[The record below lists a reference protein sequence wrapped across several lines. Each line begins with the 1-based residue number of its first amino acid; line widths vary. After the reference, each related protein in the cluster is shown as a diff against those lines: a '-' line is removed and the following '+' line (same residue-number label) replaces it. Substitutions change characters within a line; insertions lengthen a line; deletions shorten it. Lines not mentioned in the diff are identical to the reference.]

1 MSMSSPM
8 MATMSSHL
16 SSMKIWCGNVKMRL
30 FWPFLVGIVVVTSV
44 ASTEAIGWWHVFYG
58 LVASMAFTAGS
69 GEAAS
74 FQISRVILHSHA

>member
-16 SSMKIWCGNVKMRL
+16 SSMKIGCGNVKMRL
-30 FWPFLVGIVVVTSV
+30 FWPFLVGIVVASV
-44 ASTEAIGWWHVFYG
+44 ASAEAIGWWNVFYG
-58 LVASMAFTAGS
+58 LVASMAFTTSS

-74 FQISRVILHSHA
+74 FQISRVILHSHT

>member
-16 SSMKIWCGNVKMRL
+16 SSMKIGCGNVKMRL
-30 FWPFLVGIVVVTSV
+30 FWPFLVGIVVASV
-44 ASTEAIGWWHVFYG
+44 ASTEAIGWWNVFYS
-58 LVASMAFTAGS
+58 LVASMAFTTGS